1 MFQLKLNDIELV
13 SKPEYYREYIIAIIG
28 DRRML
33 ETEGCAPVAAQRED
47 QHPQPYRPRAD
58 DPGRLSPDY
67 RFKFVRSFSYLRH
80 GGRLPRLPSF
90 VERVPLL
97 PQVKLVLHLGCNP
110 HDRNSKFFLLDGLA
124 RANNDL
130 PRIVHSTEQHGHF
143 RRPWSKLCRA
153 FFDQHRELLRR
164 SLGFSHAAGS
174 LIGNV
179 SLAQR
184 NARVG

>member
-1 MFQLKLNDIELV
+1 MLQLPLNDIELV
-13 SKPEYYREYIIAIIG
+13 SKPEYYREYIIAIVG

-33 ETEGCAPVAAQRED
+33 DTEGCAPVIAQRKN
-47 QHPQPYRPRAD
+47 QHPQPYRPWANN
-58 DPGRLSPDY
+58 PGRFRTDY
-67 RFKFVRSFSYLRH
+67 RIKFGRSFSYLRH

-90 VERVPLL
+90 VERMGLP
-97 PQVKLVLHLGCNP
+97 PQVKLVLHLGRDP
-110 HDRNSKFFLLDGLA
+110 HHSNSKFFLLDGLA